1 MAEISSSPQ
10 LLILNRITEF
20 CRSSGA
26 DAEGL
31 MRRTLLETELPLRQL
46 KSGMYAEAGTK
57 LMAAMHAG
65 IFDEEYCADLKLL
78 FEKLLLPGDFAD
90 LAIHLDPGT
99 KPERINWI
107 ARMLRSMHPMDSF
120 IEERKPLS
128 ERSPAWEKLVKSL
141 YERLGLPKLERLRQR
156 KPMTTRRTELILR
169 RVRHNVAQYCAVVRI
184 PLATTDTFTPFMLTR
199 IEAVIAAGL
208 RFLKS

>member
-78 FEKLLLPGDFAD
+78 FEKLLLTTTSFLTQLSGSTFVNIDF
-90 LAIHLDPGT
+90 P
-99 KPERINWI
+99 
-107 ARMLRSMHPMDSF
+107 LRS
-120 IEERKPLS
+120 
-128 ERSPAWEKLVKSL
+128 
-141 YERLGLPKLERLRQR
+141 RQ
-156 KPMTTRRTELILR
+156 
-169 RVRHNVAQYCAVVRI
+169 
-184 PLATTDTFTPFMLTR
+184 
-199 IEAVIAAGL
+199 
-208 RFLKS
+208 